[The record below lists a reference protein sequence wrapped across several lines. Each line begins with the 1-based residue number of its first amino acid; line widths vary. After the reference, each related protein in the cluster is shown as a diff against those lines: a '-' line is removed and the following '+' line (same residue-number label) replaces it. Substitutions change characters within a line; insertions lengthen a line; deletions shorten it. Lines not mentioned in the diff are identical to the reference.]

1 MSNFSELICTINNF
15 FSRNSKIITYRRES
29 DNMGT
34 ITRCLAKNKK
44 KYKIKM
50 YIEGRFLW
58 EM

>member
-1 MSNFSELICTINNF
+1 MCII
-15 FSRNSKIITYRRES
+15 FSRNIEIITYRRES